1 MSIEQARSLAVR
13 EAINYIL
20 DAEVVGIGTGSTIDK
35 FIKLLS
41 DLRGSLSSKYF
52 IASSLNTSLK
62 LRELGLKVLDFRSID
77 SVDVYVDSADKV
89 DTNLNLI
96 KGGGAALTLEKI
108 LTYYS
113 KLNVFV
119 VDYSKLVNDLHNEFI
134 PVDVLP
140 QALTLL
146 TRYLGRL
153 GYEFSIRY
161 SGKGRYG
168 PVLSDVGGVI
178 IDVKLPPNE
187 DLVGFEK
194 SIKSLPGVIEVGLF
208 IGLTDV
214 LIIGYEDRV
223 ERLRGRRLYSVYSS
237 SRTA

>member
-1 MSIEQARSLAVR
+1 
-13 EAINYIL
+13 
-20 DAEVVGIGTGSTIDK
+20 
-35 FIKLLS
+35 
-41 DLRGSLSSKYF
+41 
-52 IASSLNTSLK
+52 
-62 LRELGLKVLDFRSID
+62 
-77 SVDVYVDSADKV
+77 
-89 DTNLNLI
+89 LI

-187 DLVGFEK
+187 DLVSFEK